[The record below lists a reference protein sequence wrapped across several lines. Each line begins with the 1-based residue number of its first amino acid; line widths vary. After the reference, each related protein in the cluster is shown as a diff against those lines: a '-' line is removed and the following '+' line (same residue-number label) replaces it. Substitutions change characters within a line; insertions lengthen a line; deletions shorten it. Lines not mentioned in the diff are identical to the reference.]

1 MKTFFSSFASFSSLV
16 LVFGFQPLAS
26 AADFNDLQAHRAVYE
41 VSLESA
47 EDRSGIVGA
56 KGRIVFMLEGNACEG
71 ISTNYRFV
79 TQLRTPRDSFV
90 TDQQTASHE
99 SGDGRELSFN
109 TKSFVNEQQDQNL
122 SGSATRESGG
132 LTVILNG
139 KNARKLKLED
149 AVFSSTQMVQVLEAA
164 QADERFLA
172 VDIFDGIG
180 DADEVIKTSTII
192 GKAKEIDGALEGENP
207 DALTNFEGRKAWPI
221 TISYFKKNIGNSAET
236 FPFYEAS
243 YLLYDDGV
251 VRDLLMRFEDYALK
265 ANLSDIEL
273 IDTKSCT

>member
-1 MKTFFSSFASFSSLV
+1 LKTFFSSFASFSSLV